1 VRVGLD
7 RAPRCRL
14 RAALGGGPA
23 RRDNGPLAGGKVPGL
38 ACWGSRRP
46 PRAEQFRK
54 VMTNAATHPEAEVER
69 LLRSLAGI
77 VSAKVVSDSLGRVGE
92 IHVLASDRL
101 HPKQVVRNV
110 ESALSAGLGIV
121 IDRRVVSV
129 AQVRMDE
136 YRAHL
141 EAGAAAS
148 AASRADPAGWPQP
161 SPGSPPPLAASL
173 PVRDAPESDPVPLP
187 PLAEERYVFVG
198 YDVRN
203 QTNRE
208 TVCHVT
214 IARGREH
221 YTGSG
226 TGASTALGRAQ
237 AAARALFAAL
247 RTVRETEDLLMETAS
262 LVDAHGRTYVLVSAQ
277 AVTGRQTEPLTGVAV
292 LQRSPEEGAVLAG
305 LQAVNRWASTRD

>member
-1 VRVGLD
+1 
-7 RAPRCRL
+7 
-14 RAALGGGPA
+14 
-23 RRDNGPLAGGKVPGL
+23 
-38 ACWGSRRP
+38 
-46 PRAEQFRK
+46 
-54 VMTNAATHPEAEVER
+54 MTNAATHPEAEVER

-77 VSAKVVSDSLGRVGE
+77 VSAKVIPDTLGRVGE

-129 AQVRMDE
+129 AQVRVDE
-136 YRAHL
+136 YEAQL
-141 EAGAAAS
+141 EAGTEPWPLGRTADQAALPSGRSQPARPVAPAPVTAAS
-148 AASRADPAGWPQP
+148 PE
-161 SPGSPPPLAASL
+161 
-173 PVRDAPESDPVPLP
+173 PESVPL
-187 PLAEERYVFVG
+187 LAEERYLFVG

-226 TGASTALGRAQ
+226 TGASTVAGRAQ
-237 AAARALFAAL
+237 AAARGLFAAL
-247 RTVRETEDLLMETAS
+247 RTARETEDLLLETAS
-262 LVDAHGRTYVLVSAQ
+262 LVEAHGRSYVLVSAQ
-277 AVTGRQTEPLTGVAV
+277 ALTGRRTEPLTGVAAM
-292 LQRSPEEGAVLAG
+292 QRSPEEAAVLAG
-305 LQAVNRWASTRD
+305 LQAVNRWASTHE

>member
-1 VRVGLD
+1 
-7 RAPRCRL
+7 
-14 RAALGGGPA
+14 
-23 RRDNGPLAGGKVPGL
+23 
-38 ACWGSRRP
+38 
-46 PRAEQFRK
+46 
-54 VMTNAATHPEAEVER
+54 MTNDATHPEAEVER

-77 VSAKVVSDSLGRVGE
+77 VSAKVVPDTLGRVGE
-92 IHVLASDRL
+92 IHVLASDQL

-129 AQVRMDE
+129 AQVRMEE
-136 YRAHL
+136 YRAEL
-141 EAGAAAS
+141 EADAAAAGAAEAAAAGAAGAAAPG
-148 AASRADPAGWPQP
+148 AAGAAGAAFAPAAAAGLARVAGRAPAGGEADGEPVVLQ
-161 SPGSPPPLAASL
+161 LAQ
-173 PVRDAPESDPVPLP
+173 
-187 PLAEERYVFVG
+187 ERYLFVG

-226 TGASTALGRAQ
+226 TGVSTVLGRAQ

-247 RTVRETEDLLMETAS
+247 RTVREAEDLLLETAS
-262 LVDAHGRTYVLVSAQ
+262 LVEAHGRSYVLVLAQ
-277 AVTGRQTEPLTGVAV
+277 AVLGRQTEPLTGVAV

-305 LQAVNRWASTRD
+305 LQAVNRWASTRE